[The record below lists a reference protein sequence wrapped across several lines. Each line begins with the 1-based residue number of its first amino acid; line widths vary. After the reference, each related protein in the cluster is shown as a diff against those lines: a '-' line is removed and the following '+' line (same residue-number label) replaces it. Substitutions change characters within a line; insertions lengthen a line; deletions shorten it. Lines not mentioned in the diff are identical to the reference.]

1 MAIKI
6 ETIIAILPNGAMGL
20 KMVAGNTKDATETEL
35 KLLEELKPIF
45 HELALKELIDRGF
58 KPAINFS
65 SKDKTHH

>member
-35 KLLEELKPIF
+35 KLLEELKPVF
-45 HELALKELIDRGF
+45 QQMALKELMDRGF
-58 KPAINFS
+58 KPAINLPN
-65 SKDKTHH
+65 KGKIHH

>member
-6 ETIIAILPNGAMGL
+6 ETIIAILPSGAMGL

-35 KLLEELKPIF
+35 KLLEELKPTF
-45 HELALKELIDRGF
+45 QELAQKELIDRGF
-58 KPAINFS
+58 KPAINFP